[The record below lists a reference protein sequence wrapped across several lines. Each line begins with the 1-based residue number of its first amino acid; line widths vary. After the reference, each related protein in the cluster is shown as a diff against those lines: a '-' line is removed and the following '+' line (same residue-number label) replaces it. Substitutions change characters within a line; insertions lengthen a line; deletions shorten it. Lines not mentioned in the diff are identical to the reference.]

1 MKRIFLL
8 TCACLLIFS
17 CSNDD
22 NDDEGPKTSDIVGT
36 WAITSSDSG
45 SDANEAEAAI
55 KKIVEQLA
63 GKGCPIMTYTFDA
76 NGKLSVYNIS
86 EALSE
91 EELESGDVS
100 CPASG
105 AGKTSAGT
113 YTYENGVLKMVF
125 SDDGGGS
132 AKNVSAPIT
141 ISGNTMKAKID
152 DFFDELPDG
161 ADGSTQVILTK
172 S

>member
-1 MKRIFLL
+1 M

-76 NGKLSVYNIS
+76 NG
-86 EALSE
+86 
-91 EELESGDVS
+91 
-100 CPASG
+100 
-105 AGKTSAGT
+105 
-113 YTYENGVLKMVF
+113 
-125 SDDGGGS
+125 
-132 AKNVSAPIT
+132 
-141 ISGNTMKAKID
+141 
-152 DFFDELPDG
+152 
-161 ADGSTQVILTK
+161 
-172 S
+172 

>member
-1 MKRIFLL
+1 MKKIFLL

-22 NDDEGPKTSDIVGT
+22 NDNEEPKTSEIVGT

-45 SDANEAEAAI
+45 SDANEAEASL

-63 GKGCPIMTYTFDA
+63 GKGCPILTYTFDA
-76 NGKLSVYNIS
+76 NGKLTVYNIS

-91 EELESGDVS
+91 EELQTGDVS

-105 AGKTSAGT
+105 AGSTATGT
-113 YTYENGVLKMVF
+113 YTYENGTLKMDY
-125 SDDGGGS
+125 SDNGNT
-132 AKNVSAPIT
+132 KKVSAPIT
-141 ISGNTMKAKID
+141 ISGNTMKATVN

-161 ADGSTQVILTK
+161 VDGSTQVILTK